1 MPRPRLS
8 PAAGLLIVVTIW
20 GLNVSLSKWALQEF
34 PPLAFTALRF
44 GMASVLLPLILM
56 RAEPPLKL
64 PLRSLLPLTALGVV
78 GNTIY
83 QLGFILGLART
94 TATNSALVLAAMP
107 LVVAGLAA
115 AIGMERLS
123 RRSAIGLALAT
134 LGVVLVVTAKGVG
147 FSSETF
153 VGDILTLGA
162 VLCWGTYTV
171 GLRRLHLPLS
181 TLAITTWT
189 VVLGSPLL
197 VVAGLPDLM
206 TMDWSRT
213 TWAGWGAL
221 LYSVVLSLA
230 VAYILWNRSV
240 RMVGPNRTAIFTTL
254 TPLVAMSSAMLI
266 LGEEPGASQLV
277 GAAAIIA
284 GIVVSRSRPPA
295 VRP

>member
-1 MPRPRLS
+1 MPRLRLS

-20 GLNVSLSKWALQEF
+20 GLNISVSKWALQEF

-44 GMASVLLPLILM
+44 AMASVLLPLILM
-56 RAEPPLKL
+56 RAEPPLRL
-64 PLRSLLPLTALGVV
+64 PVRALLPLAALGLV

-123 RRSAIGLALAT
+123 RRSAVGLALAT
-134 LGVVLVVTAKGVG
+134 LGVVLVVTAQGVG
-147 FSSETF
+147 FSSTTF
-153 VGDILTLGA
+153 LGDILTLGA
-162 VLCWGTYTV
+162 VLCWATFTV
-171 GLRRLHLPLS
+171 GLRRLDLPLS

-197 VVAGLPDLM
+197 VVAGLPELLA
-206 TMDWSRT
+206 MDWSRT
-213 TWAGWGAL
+213 TLAGWGAL

-230 VAYILWNRSV
+230 LAYILWNRSV
-240 RMVGPNRTAIFTTL
+240 RAVGPNRTAIFTTL
-254 TPLVAMSSAMLI
+254 TPLVAMASAMLI
-266 LGEEPGASQLV
+266 LSETPGRSQLI

-284 GIVVSRSRPPA
+284 GILVSRSRAPA

>member
-1 MPRPRLS
+1 MPRLKLS

-56 RAEPPLKL
+56 RSEPPLKL